1 MLFYHL
7 ADEAVSTKFAMYPA
21 TTGSRRCGGQNPLP
35 ILLGLHLFPVVR
47 DEKAQLPSEHTD
59 LIKTHFIIHDSR
71 VYPQRTGKLKSSVPV
86 PI

>member
-1 MLFYHL
+1 
-7 ADEAVSTKFAMYPA
+7 
-21 TTGSRRCGGQNPLP
+21 
-35 ILLGLHLFPVVR
+35 VR